1 MFNQQLVVLD
11 QLVLIA
17 VKNADTVVTSINVP
31 TSMDIA
37 LPTVKQVFK
46 ETYVTL
52 VSMW

>member
-11 QLVLIA
+11 HLVLIA
-17 VKNADTVVTSINVP
+17 MKHADTVVTSINVP

-37 LPTVKQVFK
+37 LPTVKQGFK